1 MCNPAAIGMV
11 VMAVGAGLQYKAN
24 QDRQEDMQK
33 LNRRETERQDKLQ
46 KEAEGS
52 LRANQQSYEKSSLE
66 DAMAAAAGEREAQ
79 YAAAEASA
87 PRTFD
92 TVPGQNSTSNTV
104 IQDAFSRA
112 FADADS
118 QSAERGRLGAQ
129 LASFGDALGIKALEN
144 NRRTGDIGMIGSFS
158 RGSANVLPLELQHA
172 MTRTRGAEV
181 AGNLLMAVGGGL
193 ATGGAGG
200 ALMGGA
206 SALGSAGGGA
216 GAGAYS
222 GAAGGL
228 GGMSGYGAP
237 IATYG
242 AGAARRGQQGVDF
255 SRIFGGG

>member
-24 QDRQEDMQK
+24 QDRKEDMQK
-33 LNRRETERQDKLQ
+33 LNRRETERQEGLQ

-52 LRANQQSYEKSSLE
+52 LRANQQSYEKSNLE
-66 DAMAAAAGEREAQ
+66 DAMKAAAGEREAQ
-79 YAAAEASA
+79 YAAAEAAA

-92 TVPGQNSTSNTV
+92 SVPGQSSTSNTV

-112 FADADS
+112 FNDADS

-144 NRRTGDIGMIGSFS
+144 NRRTGDIGMIGSFA

-172 MTRTRGAEV
+172 MTKTRGSEV
-181 AGNLLMAVGGGL
+181 AGQLMMSIGGMMAG
-193 ATGGAGG
+193 GGAGAMMG
-200 ALMGGA
+200 AAGGMGGG
-206 SALGSAGGGA
+206 GSGA

-242 AGAARRGQQGVDF
+242 ASASRRGQQGVDF